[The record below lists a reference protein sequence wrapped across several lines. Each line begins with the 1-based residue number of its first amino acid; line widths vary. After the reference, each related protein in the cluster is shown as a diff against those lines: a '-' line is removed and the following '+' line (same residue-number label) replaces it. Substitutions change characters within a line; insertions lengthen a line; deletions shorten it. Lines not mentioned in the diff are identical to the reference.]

1 MNSQK
6 SSENLVNEKVVEN
19 MAASTVKDSDN
30 VASEKNDNIPIPAP
44 RKYSLNINKKT
55 EGESLGSTD
64 GNSDQS
70 SATEKQT
77 CGTTQYSSDKT
88 EREVDSNTMDC
99 QFSAKQVATQRKSIS
114 ATSLDEKGFVA
125 TASDL
130 HSAPFPVPA
139 PRKVSVLSNS
149 GLPVPAPRK
158 ISFSTHDFDAGRP
171 KVPPRKKILRFQ
183 KWGLETLFFYSTISV
198 SKTR

>member
-1 MNSQK
+1 MDKKSREVHDSPNILRISQVLPERAVSMSFLARSPSRKVRKPFSMSMRNLAMNSQK

-19 MAASTVKDSDN
+19 MAASTVKDADN
-30 VASEKNDNIPIPAP
+30 VDSEKNDNIPIPAP

-114 ATSLDEKGFVA
+114 ATSLDEKSFVA

-130 HSAPFPVPA
+130 HSAP
-139 PRKVSVLSNS
+139 
-149 GLPVPAPRK
+149 LPWLK
-158 ISFSTHDFDAGRP
+158 
-171 KVPPRKKILRFQ
+171 LRSIQ
-183 KWGLETLFFYSTISV
+183 KTKF
-198 SKTR
+198 